1 MNPRTAVTDAALR
14 RLAARVAKRLRSA
27 AETIVSAESCTGGF
41 IAKVLTDLPGSSDY
55 FERGWIT
62 YSNAAKQAE
71 LGVEETELARHGA
84 VSEAV
89 ALAMVRGALKRSE
102 AHHAVAVTGIAGPAG
117 GTSEKPVGLVW
128 VAWGYRSE
136 GRNRVHATG
145 YRFSG
150 GRDTVRRW
158 TVVAALKGLLEP

>member
-1 MNPRTAVTDAALR
+1 LTAGNSVTDAALR
-14 RLAARVAKRLRSA
+14 RLAARVAKRLRA
-27 AETIVSAESCTGGF
+27 AGETLVTAESCTGGF
-41 IAKVLTDLPGSSDY
+41 IAKVLTDLPGSSDW
-55 FERGWIT
+55 FERGWVT

-71 LGVEETELARHGA
+71 LSVEPKTLARHGA

-89 ALAMVRGALKRSE
+89 ALAMVRGALEHSV
-102 AHHAVAVTGIAGPAG
+102 ASHAVAVTGIAGPAG
-117 GTSEKPVGLVW
+117 GSPGKPVGLVW
-128 VAWGYRSE
+128 VAWGYRKD

>member
-1 MNPRTAVTDAALR
+1 MNTTTKVSDAALR
-14 RLAARVAKRLRSA
+14 RLALRVAKRLRDSG
-27 AETIVSAESCTGGF
+27 ESIVTAESCSGGF

-55 FERGWIT
+55 FDRGWVT
-62 YSNAAKQAE
+62 YSDAAKQSE
-71 LGVEETELARHGA
+71 LGVEAATLVSHGA

-89 ALAMVRGALKRSE
+89 ALEMVRGALEHSE

-117 GTSEKPVGLVW
+117 GSADKPVGLVW
-128 VAWGYRSE
+128 IAWGYRRQS
-136 GRNRVHATG
+136 RSRVHATG

-150 GRDTVRRW
+150 GRDAVRRW

>member
-14 RLAARVAKRLRSA
+14 RLAARVARRLRNA
-27 AETIVSAESCTGGF
+27 GETIVCAESCTGGF

-55 FERGWIT
+55 FERGWVT

-71 LGVEETELARHGA
+71 LGVEEAELALHGA

-89 ALAMVRGALKRSE
+89 ALAMVRGALKHS
-102 AHHAVAVTGIAGPAG
+102 AADHAVAVTDIAGPAG
-117 GTSEKPVGLVW
+117 GTPGKPVGLVW
-128 VAWGYRSE
+128 VAWGYRRE

-158 TVVAALKGLLEP
+158 TVVAALKGLLET

>member
-1 MNPRTAVTDAALR
+1 MNPKTAVTDAALR
-14 RLAARVAKRLRSA
+14 RLAARVAKRLRA
-27 AETIVSAESCTGGF
+27 AGETIVSAESCTGGF

-71 LGVEETELARHGA
+71 LGVGEAELEQHGA

-89 ALAMVRGALKRSE
+89 ALTMVRGALKHSD

-117 GTSEKPVGLVW
+117 GTPEKP
-128 VAWGYRSE
+128 
-136 GRNRVHATG
+136 
-145 YRFSG
+145 
-150 GRDTVRRW
+150 
-158 TVVAALKGLLEP
+158 